1 MQYREYGKTGK
12 NISLL
17 GMGGTRFIHDAT
29 DVKQFTKNVD
39 LVLKAM
45 DAGIN
50 YFDTA
55 PTYASGTSEKI
66 MGAAFSQT
74 RNHNIFVSTKS
85 MLSMDPTSDDVRR
98 RIEHSI
104 KTLCIERIAFFHMW
118 SILTIE
124 QYKKII
130 APNGPYEGALK
141 AKEEGLI
148 EHICFSAHC
157 NGNETAEILDGGL
170 FEGVTLGV
178 NVLNYR
184 HRLEGLRKARD
195 LSLGVAVMNP
205 LAGGLLPQNP
215 DYFRFL
221 SQGELSIVD
230 SAIQFLVSFKEI
242 STILIGI
249 GCERDLNEAVV
260 ALDKQP
266 EERFFKKI
274 EAEFS
279 GTVDSLCTT
288 CGYCRDCPANLPV
301 DRLMGTYN
309 EFILSGSNISSF
321 HERMREW
328 WGIYPF
334 ELFPCKE
341 CGLCEKKCTQHLPII
356 ERIQKINEINRIE
369 FQKWKDIA
377 GRIFSDKNKKI
388 GIYGLSFDAEYLLKF
403 RNLWYENVDLDFFDS
418 NPVKWGKRVLDS
430 DFYIKPPAELLSS
443 GVECIV
449 IAARKYAGEIMV
461 FLKDYVSDNMQILTI
476 E

>member
-1 MQYREYGKTGK
+1 VQYREYGTTGK
-12 NISLL
+12 KVSLL
-17 GMGGTRFIHDAT
+17 GIGGARFIHDAT
-29 DVKQFTKNVD
+29 DSTQFTKNVD

-45 DAGIN
+45 NAGIN

-66 MGAAFSQT
+66 LGTAFAQT
-74 RNHNIFVSTKS
+74 RNYNTFVSTKS

-98 RIEHSI
+98 RIEQSI
-104 KTLCIERIAFFHMW
+104 KTLCVERITFFHMW

-157 NGNETAEILDGGL
+157 NGNEAAEILDSGL

-184 HRLEGLRKARD
+184 HRLKGLRKAWD
-195 LSLGVAVMNP
+195 LGLGVAVMNP

-215 DYFRFL
+215 EYFKFL
-221 SQGELSIVD
+221 SQGGMSVVD
-230 SAIQFLVSFKEI
+230 SAIQFLVNFKEI

-249 GCERDLNEAVV
+249 GCERDLNEALA

-266 EERFFKKI
+266 GEKFFKKI
-274 EAEFS
+274 EAEFP

-288 CGYCRDCPANLPV
+288 CNYCYGCPINLPV
-301 DRLMGTYN
+301 CRLMGTYN
-309 EFILSGSNISSF
+309 EYLLSNRSIAHF
-321 HERMREW
+321 HERMRDW

-334 ELFPCKE
+334 ELFPCKG
-341 CGLCEKKCTQHLPII
+341 CGLCEEKCTQHLPII
-356 ERIQKINEINRIE
+356 ERIQKINEINKME

-377 GRIFSDKNKKI
+377 VRIFTGTSNKI
-388 GIYGLSFDAEYLLKF
+388 GIYGFSYDAEYLFKC
-403 RNLWYENVDLDFFDS
+403 RNLWYENIDLDFFDS
-418 NPVKWGKRVLDS
+418 NPAKWGKRVLDS
-430 DFYIKPPAELLSS
+430 NFYIKPPSEILAS
-443 GVECIV
+443 GVERIV
-449 IAARKYAGEIMV
+449 IAARKYAVEIRI
-461 FLKDYVSDNMQILTI
+461 FLKDYVPDNIQILTI